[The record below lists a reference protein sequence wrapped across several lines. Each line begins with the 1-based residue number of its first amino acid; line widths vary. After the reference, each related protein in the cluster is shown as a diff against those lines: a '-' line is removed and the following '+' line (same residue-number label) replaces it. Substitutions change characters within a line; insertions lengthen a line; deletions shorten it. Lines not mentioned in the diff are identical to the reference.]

1 MPINYHHLKTRPFP
15 EIRQTY
21 RIQDTML
28 YALSLG
34 LGQSPL
40 DPAALA
46 YVYEDSPGGLRLL
59 PSQAVV
65 LGYPGFWVREPDTGL
80 DWVKLL
86 HGEQRLTIHRPLPP
100 SGTVV
105 GRSRITHVID
115 KGEDKG
121 AILVVER
128 LLEDTDGGPYATL
141 QQVNFCRGDGGYSQ
155 LQGGQPSD
163 DPLPALLPT
172 PDHRPPEWVDEQ
184 PTRPEMALL
193 YRLLADPNPL
203 HANPFAAHA
212 AGFDRP
218 ILHGLASYGLACRAV
233 VRQCAGND
241 PTRLRRLD
249 LRFASPVYPGETLRT
264 EIWKE
269 GSEFRFR
276 TTVVERDRVV
286 MSHGCASLFDAA

>member
-1 MPINYHHLKTRPFP
+1 MPIDYRHLKSRFFP
-15 EIRQTY
+15 EIRQSY

-40 DPAALA
+40 DPSALP
-46 YVYEDSPGGLRLL
+46 YVYEGSPGGLRVL
-59 PSQAVV
+59 PTQAVV

-80 DWVKLL
+80 DWVRLL
-86 HGEQRLTIHRPLPP
+86 HGEQRLTMHRPLPP

-115 KGEDKG
+115 KGTDKG

-128 LLEDTDGGPYATL
+128 LLEDEGGKLYATL
-141 QQVNFCRGDGGYSQ
+141 RQVNFCRGDGGYSR
-155 LQGGQPSD
+155 LQDGQPSD
-163 DPLPALLPT
+163 DALPALQPVPEDRV
-172 PDHRPPEWVDEQ
+172 PDWVDEQ
-184 PTRPEMALL
+184 STRPETALL

-203 HANPFAAHA
+203 HADPEAARA
-212 AGFDRP
+212 AGFERP
-218 ILHGLASYGLACRAV
+218 ILHGLASYGLACLAV

-241 PTRLRRLD
+241 PARLRTLD

-264 EIWKE
+264 EIWKD
-269 GSEFRFR
+269 GADFRFR
-276 TTVVERDRVV
+276 TRVVERDRVV
-286 MSHGCASLFDAA
+286 MSHGCASLF